1 MQLLQSWPLKE
12 FSMLSPLQTGMFYP
26 GVGLQRWLILKKIS
40 MAMLSHRIPPSQAL
54 FSEDHRKVWGNI
66 CHGRF
71 CPSLRWRVQQC
82 QKVAITQS
90 VAPWSPRN
98 GNGGEVAGSM
108 LACVRQPEW
117 KMTRLEEKKR
127 TKLLGFSASLLDV
140 HTVWNRRWP

>member
-26 GVGLQRWLILKKIS
+26 GAGLQRWLILKKIS

-71 CPSLRWRVQQC
+71 CPSLRWHVQQC

-108 LACVRQPEW
+108 LACVRQPEYRMEDD
-117 KMTRLEEKKR
+117 KTRRKK
-127 TKLLGFSASLLDV
+127 KDKVAWLFSFPVGCS
-140 HTVWNRRWP
+140 HGMKP

>member
-26 GVGLQRWLILKKIS
+26 GAGLQRWLILKKNS

-108 LACVRQPEW
+108 LACVRQPEYRMEDD
-117 KMTRLEEKKR
+117 KTRRKK
-127 TKLLGFSASLLDV
+127 KDKVAWLFSFPVGCS
-140 HTVWNRRWP
+140 HGMKP